1 MRPSSRCAYCGRSA
15 ASVDGNCPGCG
26 APLEPPAEY
35 IDVTC
40 LASTQREYVRISQ
53 PEVKE

>member
-1 MRPSSRCAYCGRSA
+1 MRPRCAYCGRS